1 VFYRCI
7 ALLAGLF
14 TVCVGAHAS
23 PSDLRLIV
31 ARTAAESGVVDKIVD
46 EFQKKHRYYKV
57 TLTATG
63 GLNALNMARAGQA
76 DALITHYPQGEE
88 LFIAEGLGVSR
99 NTLMYNDCVL
109 LGPADDPLNL
119 QGERNLMKV
128 FRTLAE
134 HEVDFIVPHVNSGT
148 HQKLSNLW
156 ELLDIVPDWVGYESS
171 GASAAGTLQTA
182 AVMGA
187 YTFVDFGTYLSNRDS
202 IGESLIPLYR
212 DHSALRNNYS
222 YIVVNPEK
230 FPESNQTA
238 AAAFREFVLSEEAQS
253 IIETYGEDEYNTN
266 MFTPGAHLDLGL
278 RAERTIKQ
286 LQQKQRSFVIAAVL
300 ATILGVTL
308 LISLLLFKRTRVLQ
322 RATILN
328 QRRFS
333 MAVAGTNDGIWD
345 WDISNNEGYFSPRM
359 QSILGIQIDGEA
371 VTNPLS
377 AILNCVHQDFRD
389 ALEYSLNHYLQG
401 DGRDFFGLEVRTR
414 GPTDDDKPGW
424 VMLRGRAI
432 RDEAGQATRMSGSL
446 TDISGAKLQQAAI
459 EHQALHDALTQ
470 LPNRL
475 LLLDRLE
482 QIIGNSKRRGQD
494 FALLVMDLDRF
505 KEINDTVGHQI
516 GDELL
521 QQVAHRMLN
530 VARETETVARLG
542 GDEFALLLPSTG
554 SNRAKHVAEK
564 IRLALRRAFDVGHH
578 SFVVGASVGIAMYPE
593 HGETAESLLRRADVA
608 MYHAKH
614 ENAGIVVYNVEDDP
628 HSVRRLQLEKDLREA
643 IENDRI
649 TLYYQPKIDL
659 RTKTVNGAEALLR
672 WIHPEEG
679 VISPEPIIELS
690 EQTGLIKHLTT
701 SIVNTALR
709 QAALWASRG
718 IVFPIGVNLS
728 VWNVQDPDLPWSIEE
743 QLGKWQVLPEQLE
756 FEITESAM
764 MADTM
769 RAHLVLK
776 RFNELGIKIAVDDF
790 GVGFSS
796 LAYLKRLPVQVLK
809 IDKSFIQN
817 ICSDENDQ
825 SIVRSTIEM
834 AHNLGLN
841 VVAEGV
847 ETNETL
853 NLLCELGC
861 DVAQGYL
868 FSKPL
873 PPEMFV
879 KWIDASP
886 WGQQPRLE
894 RPHLSVIS
902 APAKL
907 H

>member
-1 VFYRCI
+1 
-7 ALLAGLF
+7 
-14 TVCVGAHAS
+14 
-23 PSDLRLIV
+23 
-31 ARTAAESGVVDKIVD
+31 
-46 EFQKKHRYYKV
+46 
-57 TLTATG
+57 
-63 GLNALNMARAGQA
+63 
-76 DALITHYPQGEE
+76 
-88 LFIAEGLGVSR
+88 
-99 NTLMYNDCVL
+99 
-109 LGPADDPLNL
+109 
-119 QGERNLMKV
+119 
-128 FRTLAE
+128 
-134 HEVDFIVPHVNSGT
+134 
-148 HQKLSNLW
+148 
-156 ELLDIVPDWVGYESS
+156 
-171 GASAAGTLQTA
+171 
-182 AVMGA
+182 
-187 YTFVDFGTYLSNRDS
+187 
-202 IGESLIPLYR
+202 
-212 DHSALRNNYS
+212 
-222 YIVVNPEK
+222 
-230 FPESNQTA
+230 
-238 AAAFREFVLSEEAQS
+238 
-253 IIETYGEDEYNTN
+253 
-266 MFTPGAHLDLGL
+266 
-278 RAERTIKQ
+278 
-286 LQQKQRSFVIAAVL
+286 
-300 ATILGVTL
+300 
-308 LISLLLFKRTRVLQ
+308 
-322 RATILN
+322 
-328 QRRFS
+328 
-333 MAVAGTNDGIWD
+333 
-345 WDISNNEGYFSPRM
+345 
-359 QSILGIQIDGEA
+359 
-371 VTNPLS
+371 
-377 AILNCVHQDFRD
+377 
-389 ALEYSLNHYLQG
+389 
-401 DGRDFFGLEVRTR
+401 
-414 GPTDDDKPGW
+414 
-424 VMLRGRAI
+424 
-432 RDEAGQATRMSGSL
+432 
-446 TDISGAKLQQAAI
+446 
-459 EHQALHDALTQ
+459 
-470 LPNRL
+470 
-475 LLLDRLE
+475 
-482 QIIGNSKRRGQD
+482 
-494 FALLVMDLDRF
+494 
-505 KEINDTVGHQI
+505 
-516 GDELL
+516 
-521 QQVAHRMLN
+521 
-530 VARETETVARLG
+530 
-542 GDEFALLLPSTG
+542 
-554 SNRAKHVAEK
+554 
-564 IRLALRRAFDVGHH
+564 
-578 SFVVGASVGIAMYPE
+578 
-593 HGETAESLLRRADVA
+593 